1 MFMSHHRLSTIFA
14 GILLLAGTA
23 AHAQTAGTTV
33 VSAGWFRLMPQSESV
48 PLRTTNIGGAPVNI
62 VSSGSGAKI
71 EDADTLALAVSY
83 FFTDNISGELVAGI
97 PPRHKV
103 TGEGTLARFG
113 ELASVRQWSPA
124 ILAKYHFGTA
134 QQRFRPYVG
143 LGLNY
148 TWFTDGKITSTQFSN
163 ATFGPGATTSVKA
176 DSSWNPVFNIGATYA
191 MTDRWILGLS
201 VSYLPLK
208 TKATLNTHTATGVPI
223 TSETSIKIRPV
234 VTLLTV
240 GYAF

>member
-1 MFMSHHRLSTIFA
+1 MSMSHHRLSAAFVGA
-14 GILLLAGTA
+14 LLMAGTV

-33 VSAGWFRLMPQSESV
+33 VSAGWFRVMPQSDSV

-62 VSSGSGAKI
+62 VSTGTGAKV
-71 EDADTLALAVSY
+71 EDADTLGLAVSY
-83 FFTDNISGELVAGI
+83 FFTDNISGELVAGV

-103 TGEGTLARFG
+103 SGEGKLAPFG
-113 ELASVRQWSPA
+113 VIGSVRQWSPA

-143 LGLNY
+143 LGINY
-148 TWFTDGKITSTQFSN
+148 TWFTDGKITSTPFSN
-163 ATFGPGATTSVKA
+163 ATFGPGATTTVKA

-208 TKATLNTHTATGVPI
+208 TKATLNTRTATGVPV

-234 VTLLTV
+234 VTFLTV